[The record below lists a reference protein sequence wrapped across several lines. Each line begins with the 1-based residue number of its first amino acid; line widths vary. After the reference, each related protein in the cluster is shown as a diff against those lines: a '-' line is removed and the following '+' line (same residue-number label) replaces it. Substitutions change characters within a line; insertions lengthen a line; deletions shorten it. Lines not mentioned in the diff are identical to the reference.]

1 MICVAK
7 RYGILA
13 LFLVMTP
20 FIRTAQSQDL
30 ADAIKL
36 TRSEQFNAA
45 DKLFSSIL
53 AENPS
58 DGDVY
63 FYYGDNYLKRYFA
76 DTLNASLQELT
87 DQAQSLFTKGVQQ
100 EPTSP
105 INYAGLAEVAML
117 KGKLGEAQQYLDK
130 AYSLL
135 PTRKN
140 KIEMSPERHA
150 RSLVKMADAFVQA
163 NVKDTAQIFTYL
175 REAENKNPRDIELY
189 LVRGDAYISLLND
202 GSNAIANY
210 NIVQSLN
217 PNSSMAKL
225 RIGQLW
231 MRAKQYQMALNLY
244 EEGVKI
250 DSTFAP
256 AYRELGFLLYKAGRY
271 SEVKKMFKKFL
282 ELSAGNIP
290 ARLQFIN
297 TLMELQDY
305 PEAITEIN
313 AVLKMDTNIID
324 LYRAR
329 AYALYENEEFE
340 KGLKAI
346 EKFFD
351 RSPQDKIR
359 TTDVTYYGRLL
370 SRNDKD
376 SLAAIVLYEAW
387 ELDSS
392 KVDLLSEVAMSY
404 IKYKD
409 YNNAIRIYTLKDSV
423 GEANVL
429 DVYNWAKAYY
439 NIQDYAN
446 AAVMFE
452 RFTLEQPTYIPGFTW
467 WARTLFNLDPESDE
481 GLAKPVYEQ
490 ILEITKEDTV
500 KYHKQRLEA
509 YYYLAY
515 FYYHQYVLD
524 KKNLDLARESLKY
537 NYDVLA
543 IDPENEKAKQMVEAL
558 KRVVK

>member
-1 MICVAK
+1 MKV
-7 RYGILA
+7 GILVFC
-13 LFLVMTP
+13 LFITT
-20 FIRTAQSQDL
+20 FIRTAQSQEF

-36 TRSEQFNAA
+36 TRSEQFVAA
-45 DKLFSSIL
+45 DKLFISL
-53 AENPS
+53 LKENPS
-58 DGDVY
+58 DGDFY

-76 DTLNASLQELT
+76 DTLNVDLQEMT
-87 DQAQSLFTKGVQQ
+87 DQAQALFTKGVQQ
-100 EPTSP
+100 EPSNP
-105 INYAGLAEVAML
+105 LNYAGLAEVAML
-117 KGKLGEAQQYLDK
+117 KDNLQEAQQYLGK

-140 KIEMSPERHA
+140 KIVMSPEKHA
-150 RSLVKMADAFVQA
+150 HSLVKMAHAFVQA
-163 NVKDTAQIFTYL
+163 NVKDTTQIFTYL
-175 REAENKNPRDIELY
+175 REAENKNPRDVELY

-210 NIVQSLN
+210 NIAQSLN

-231 MRAKQYQMALNLY
+231 MRAKQYQMALNYY

-250 DSTFAP
+250 DSAFAP
-256 AYRELGFLLYKAGRY
+256 AYRELGFLLSKAGRY
-271 SEVKKMFKKFL
+271 FEAKKMFKKFL

-305 PEAITEIN
+305 PEAIAEIN
-313 AVLKMDTNIID
+313 EVMAMDTTIID

-329 AYALYENEEFE
+329 AYALYENKEYE

-351 RSPQDKIR
+351 RSPREKIR
-359 TTDVTYYGRLL
+359 TTDFTYYGRLL
-370 SRNDKD
+370 SRNDLD
-376 SLAAIVLYEAW
+376 SLAANVLYEAW
-387 ELDSS
+387 ELDTS

-409 YNNAIRIYTLKDSV
+409 YDNAIRIYALKDSV
-423 GEANVL
+423 SEANAL

-452 RFTLEQPTYIPGFTW
+452 RFTLDQPTYIPGFTW

-500 KYHKQRLEA
+500 KNHKQRLEA
-509 YYYLAY
+509 YYYMAY
-515 FYYHQYVLD
+515 YYYHQWVLD

>member
-1 MICVAK
+1 MTRVAL
-7 RYGILA
+7 RYGTLA
-13 LFLVMTP
+13 LFLVFTP
-20 FIRTAQSQDL
+20 FIRTTQSQNLD
-30 ADAIKL
+30 DAIKL

-45 DKLFSSIL
+45 EKLFSTIL
-53 AENPS
+53 AANPT
-58 DGDVY
+58 DGDIY

-76 DTLNASLQELT
+76 DTLNTSLQEMT
-87 DQAQSLFTKGVQQ
+87 NQAQTLFTKGIQQ
-100 EPTSP
+100 EPTNP
-105 INYAGLAEVAML
+105 INYAGLAEIAL
-117 KGKLGEAQQYLDK
+117 QRNETIEAQQYLDK

-140 KIEMSPERHA
+140 KIVMTPEKHA
-150 RSLVKMADAFVQA
+150 HALVKMADAFVMA
-163 NVKDTAQIFTYL
+163 KVKDTAQILTYL
-175 REAENKNPRDIELY
+175 REAEKINSKDVDIY
-189 LVRGDAYISLLND
+189 LVRGDAYIYLLND

-210 NIVQSLN
+210 NIAQSLN
-217 PNSSMAKL
+217 TNSSMANL

-231 MRAKQYQMALNLY
+231 MRAKQYQMALNYY
-244 EEGVKI
+244 EQGVQI

-271 SEVKKMFKKFL
+271 AEAKKMFRKFL

-305 PEAITEIN
+305 PEALTEISE
-313 AVLKMDTNIID
+313 VMSMDTTIID

-346 EKFFD
+346 KKFFE
-351 RSPQDKIR
+351 RSPTDKIR
-359 TTDVTYYGRLL
+359 TSDFTYYGRLL
-370 SRNDKD
+370 SKNDLD
-376 SLAAIVLYEAW
+376 SMAAIVLYKAW
-387 ELDSS
+387 EMDTS
-392 KVDLLSEVAMSY
+392 KIELLSEVAMSY

-409 YNNAIRIYTLKDSV
+409 YNNAIQVYGLKDSLS
-423 GEANVL
+423 EANVL

-439 NIQDYAN
+439 NIQDYIN
-446 AAVMFE
+446 AAIMFE
-452 RFTLEQPTYIPGFTW
+452 RFCKAQPTYVPGFTW
-467 WARTLFNLDPESDE
+467 WARTLFNLDPESDL

-490 ILEITKEDTV
+490 ILEITLEDTV
-500 KYHKQRLEA
+500 KYQKQRLES

-515 FYYHQYVLD
+515 YFYHQYVLH
-524 KKNLDLARESLKY
+524 KKDLDLARESLKF
-537 NYDVLA
+537 NNDVLA
-543 IDPENEKAKQMVEAL
+543 IDPENEKARQMVEAL

>member
-1 MICVAK
+1 MILVAK
-7 RYGILA
+7 KYGILA
-13 LFLVMTP
+13 LFLVLTP
-20 FIRTAQSQDL
+20 FTRTAQSQDL

-36 TRSEQFNAA
+36 TRSEQFVAA
-45 DKLFSSIL
+45 DKMFSSIL
-53 AENPS
+53 KENPS
-58 DGDVY
+58 DGDIY

-76 DTLNASLQELT
+76 DTLNVALQEMT
-87 DQAQSLFTKGVQQ
+87 DQARALFTKGVQQ
-100 EPTSP
+100 EPTNP
-105 INYAGLAEVAML
+105 INYAGLAEVSML
-117 KGKLGEAQQYLDK
+117 KNNLGEAQQYIDK

-140 KIEMSPERHA
+140 KIVMSPEKHA

-163 NVKDTAQIFTYL
+163 NVKDTAQIFTFL
-175 REAENKNPRDIELY
+175 REAENKNLQDIELY
-189 LVRGDAYISLLND
+189 LVRGDAYISFLND
-202 GSNAIANY
+202 GSNAILNY

-217 PNSSMAKL
+217 PNSSMANL

-231 MRAKQYQMALNLY
+231 IRAKQYQMALNYY
-244 EEGVKI
+244 EQGVKI

-256 AYRELGFLLYKAGRY
+256 AYRELGFLLSKAGRY
-271 SEVKKMFKKFL
+271 GEAKKMFRKFL

-313 AVLKMDTNIID
+313 EVMTLDTTIID

-329 AYALYENEEFE
+329 AYALYENKEYE
-340 KGLKAI
+340 KALKAS
-346 EKFFD
+346 EKFFE
-351 RSPQDKIR
+351 RSPKDKIR
-359 TTDVTYYGRLL
+359 PTDFIYYGRLL
-370 SRNDKD
+370 SKNEND

-387 ELDSS
+387 ELDTA
-392 KVDLLSEVAMSY
+392 KMDLLSEVAMSY

-409 YNNAIRIYTLKDSV
+409 YDNAIQIYEFKDSIS
-423 GEANVL
+423 EANVL

-452 RFTLEQPTYIPGFTW
+452 RFCLEQPTYVPGFTW
-467 WARTLFNLDPESDE
+467 WARTLFNLDTESDE
-481 GLAKPVYEQ
+481 GLAKPVYDQ

-515 FYYHQYVLD
+515 YFYHQYVLN
-524 KKNLDLARESLKY
+524 KKDLDLARESLKY
-537 NYDVLA
+537 NNDVLA

-558 KRVVK
+558 KRVIK